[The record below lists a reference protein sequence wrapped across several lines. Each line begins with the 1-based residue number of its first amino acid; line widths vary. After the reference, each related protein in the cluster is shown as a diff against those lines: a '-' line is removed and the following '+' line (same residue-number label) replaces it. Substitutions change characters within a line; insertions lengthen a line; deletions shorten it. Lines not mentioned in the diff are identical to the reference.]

1 MYVPQIRPI
10 TDLKKTSEIAALC
23 HTSGEPV
30 FITKNGYSD
39 LVIMSVESYERR
51 MFLSDVASKLAEAE
65 EELQAGAEGRC
76 HADVIARQ
84 RAKLHGKI

>member
-23 HTSGEPV
+23 HETGEPV

-51 MFLSDVASKLAEAE
+51 MFLSEVAGKLAEAE
-65 EELQAGAEGRC
+65 AELRAGAEGRR
-76 HADVIARQ
+76 HADVMASQ
-84 RAKLHGKI
+84 RAKLHEKA